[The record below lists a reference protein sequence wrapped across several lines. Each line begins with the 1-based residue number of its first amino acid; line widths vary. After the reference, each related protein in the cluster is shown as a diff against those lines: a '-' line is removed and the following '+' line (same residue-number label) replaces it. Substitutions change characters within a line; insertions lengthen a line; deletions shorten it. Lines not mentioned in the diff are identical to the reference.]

1 VHNKTRQ
8 ADAKPR
14 ELPVIRFLL
23 PMAASLIAIFTLVSG
38 LAWYVGSSP
47 NKQHYAIYID
57 EKNRIFVNG
66 ERATEDRVYR
76 LGRDMTV
83 DIEIKR
89 HSQASLLFC
98 FQERGCIEN

>member
-1 VHNKTRQ
+1 MT
-8 ADAKPR
+8 
-14 ELPVIRFLL
+14 RFLV
-23 PMAASLIAIFTLVSG
+23 PMVASLVIIFAVVSG

-47 NKQHYAIYID
+47 NKQHYTIYID

-66 ERATEDRVYR
+66 ERATEERVYR

-89 HSQASLLFC
+89 HSQASLSFC
-98 FQERGCIEN
+98 FQERGCTVD